1 MARKKVAAEPA
12 LKSWAD
18 VDAALKEILYCN
30 GCIDEVEVT
39 LNREIA
45 EAKDRADVKTRPM
58 RERVRGLEAQMREYV
73 DRHRDDLDGKT
84 KRLNFGQTGYR
95 LSTKL
100 IVPKPADVLARLHQ
114 YGMDDCI
121 TVKESVNKDALK
133 RYKSED
139 ILKTGAYLRTDDDF
153 WYEVDTNVI
162 ESTD

>member
-73 DRHRDDLDGKT
+73 G
-84 KRLNFGQTGYR
+84 
-95 LSTKL
+95 STAT
-100 IVPKPADVLARLHQ
+100 IWTARQ
-114 YGMDDCI
+114 
-121 TVKESVNKDALK
+121 SA
-133 RYKSED
+133 
-139 ILKTGAYLRTDDDF
+139 
-153 WYEVDTNVI
+153 
-162 ESTD
+162 